1 MKAKQT
7 IVITA
12 HDVGGQGGMERHLE
26 ELIMRLKNE
35 AHVIVVAASMKLP
48 DPSGVRFIRIPVIS
62 RPTPLKMVLFALL
75 ATIRIWFLSRDVLHT
90 TGAIVFNRADVSTVH
105 FCHAGYMRDTGDIRT
120 QMKGSIWRRWNSR
133 LASSFARWME
143 RRVYRPSRTKR
154 MVAVSNR
161 VRTEILD
168 SFPFSLEE
176 VEVVPNGVNIE
187 RFRPFSALEKSG
199 WRVRYG
205 LPADG
210 THLLFMGGDW
220 HRKGLPFIVEAF
232 SLLARDY
239 PSLHLTVIGKGDSE
253 IYTSMLAPELA
264 EQIHFAGI
272 RPDPEIWFGMSDIF
286 VFPSSYETF
295 SLVVHEAA
303 ASGLAVLT
311 AKVGGVEDLME
322 DGVHGYFIERSSEH
336 IAGTLRRLL
345 QNPELGRRCGERAR
359 QRVAELTWD
368 NTYRSMQAVYQRCSN
383 HNESESGGHTHE
395 EQQTE
400 TAAT

>member
-26 ELIMRLKNE
+26 ELIMRLKQE
-35 AHVIVVAASMKLP
+35 SHVIVVAASMKLP
-48 DPSGVRFIRIPVIS
+48 DPSGVRFIRIPVIP
-62 RPTPLKMVLFALL
+62 RPIPLKMMLFALL
-75 ATIRIWFLSRDVLHT
+75 ATIRIWFIPRDVLHT

-105 FCHAGYMRDTGDIRT
+105 FCHAGYLRDTGDIRI
-120 QMKGSIWRRWNSR
+120 QMKGSIWRRWNSG

-168 SFPFSLEE
+168 SFPFSSEA
-176 VEVVPNGVNIE
+176 VEVVPNGVNME
-187 RFRPFSALEKSG
+187 RFRPFSPLEKNE
-199 WRVRYG
+199 WRVKNG
-205 LPADG
+205 LPAG
-210 THLLFMGGDW
+210 GMHLLFMGGDW
-220 HRKGLPFIVEAF
+220 HRKGLPLIVEAF
-232 SLLARDY
+232 DLLARDF
-239 PSLHLTVIGKGDSE
+239 PTLHLTVIGKGDSE
-253 IYTSMLAPELA
+253 LYTSMLAPGLSERV
-264 EQIHFAGI
+264 HFVGI
-272 RPDPEIWFGMSDIF
+272 RSDPEVWFGMSDIF

-303 ASGLAVLT
+303 ASGLAVL
-311 AKVGGVEDLME
+311 AARVGGVEDLIE

-336 IAGTLRRLL
+336 IAGTLRRIL

-359 QRVAELTWD
+359 QRVAGLTWD
-368 NTYRSMQAVYQRCSN
+368 NTYRSMQSVYLRCSSYN
-383 HNESESGGHTHE
+383 VTESEGQTHE